1 MNAEELL
8 TLTLDIG
15 EQMLLSGAEIYRVE
29 DAMNRIGKAYRCR
42 RMDVFSI
49 TSFLMATVE
58 DENGQSFTQMRR
70 VVKSGTDLNRLHR
83 LNCLSRTLC
92 ASTPDLDE
100 ARREYEKVLK
110 ESRPLSRF
118 LTFLAYF
125 LVAGSFALLFG
136 GSLFDAAFSAV
147 IAVFLG
153 FVIMGLDLV
162 RFNPILSKIV
172 CTFFSSVCAILCARL
187 FPGVSEDTVIIGN
200 IMILIPGIALTNSIR
215 DLFSGD
221 LMSGILRL
229 LESILQALAIAAG
242 YVLAAFLMGGIAG

>member
-1 MNAEELL
+1 MDSEELL

-42 RMDVFSI
+42 RVDVFSI
-49 TSFLMATVE
+49 TSFLMATIE
-58 DENGQSFTQMRR
+58 DEEGKSHTQMRR

-92 ASTPDLDE
+92 SSTPDLAE
-100 ARREYEKVLK
+100 ARAEYEKALK
-110 ESRPLSRF
+110 ESRPLSRA

-125 LVAGSFALLFG
+125 LIAGSFALLFG
-136 GSLFDAAFSAV
+136 GTLFDAAFSAV
-147 IAVFLG
+147 IALLLG
-153 FVIMGLDLV
+153 IVMIGLE
-162 RFNPILSKIV
+162 RTHFNFILSKIV
-172 CTFFSSVCAILCARL
+172 CTFFVSVLAILSARW
-187 FPGVSEDTVIIGN
+187 FPGISEDTVIIGN

-221 LMSGILRL
+221 LMSGTLRL
-229 LESILQALAIAAG
+229 LESVIQAMAIAAG
-242 YVLAAFLMGGIAG
+242 YVLAAFVMGGIGA